1 MPVLDD
7 GLPSNPDL
15 MSVLT
20 AILLPACLSAALV
33 QSEIPSAPDG
43 FVAEELIGGWQQ
55 PVGSVAVLD
64 DTILVWEKNGTIWVV
79 DGNGPSDSEPLL
91 NISPEVGNWRDH
103 GLLGLVAHPNFKN
116 NGWIYLY
123 YVVDRHHLLYSG
135 TPNYNEHSNLY
146 FDATIARL
154 TRYTVEFDT
163 NGLIEGIAPD
173 SRLILLGE
181 SITSGMPVV
190 GESHIGGGM
199 AFGQDGTLLL
209 TTGDTAKITGLDA
222 GGAAPSLYVTKALND
237 GILKPLED
245 VGAFRSQ
252 LVDTLS
258 GKLLRLDATSGDG
271 VVSNPFYDAK
281 SPRSPRSRVWAV
293 GLRNPFR
300 IMRLPETGS
309 HDPALADPGTVV
321 VSDVGSTMTEELTY
335 VDQPGQN
342 LGWPFYEGMT
352 FKANYGEIDLA
363 NPMTVNP
370 LSDDETCSN
379 GFPFRDLLQQD
390 SLATNRLFLNHCAVL
405 QAEDQVQSGWE
416 LSSEHFGFLGT
427 GALVPDGTG
436 SSNIEF
442 RVRAEL
448 NAETRFHL
456 RYALAGS
463 SPITLQIAIDGVSEG
478 DTLVLPPTG
487 SLTEWR
493 MTSVLLSLG
502 AGTRTIEL
510 TSPGK
515 GSQLLI
521 DCAVSSDSDST
532 SLPVI
537 PDSVPTFTH
546 RRPRIDFSHANE
558 IDPRVATYN
567 SFGAAATPI
576 LGTPQS
582 GIDGPDFAGRC
593 VIVGPMMG
601 YTEAGAPDE
610 SALGRTPWPE
620 AWRGMYFGDYGQGW
634 VMWAGLNEDGS
645 FRAMEKWISNIGGFN
660 QLVSLS
666 TDRTASQLDVVTV
679 DGHVYRYTWAPES
692 NQPPQIALVSSQLY
706 GPAPHSVTF
715 DASFTEDP
723 EGTDVVYSWN
733 FGDDSVPKSGAQ
745 TTHVFDSGDSS
756 PEVFTVTLTA
766 TDLDGHSST
775 RQVLVSVNNT
785 PPVVSIISPVPSTY
799 YSITEPAFLPLE
811 SIVVDAEHGPDE
823 LTCSW
828 QARLHHNDH
837 FHNEPFVY
845 ECQSEALV
853 TPIGCG
859 DEVYWYAFEFSVTDA
874 HGLSASSIVMV
885 YPDCPS
891 QGICI
896 SDLDE
901 DGIVGPQDLGMLLA
915 AWGSSAVDLDGDG
928 VVNGTDLSRL
938 LSEWG
943 AECG

>member
-352 FKANYGEIDLA
+352 FKANYGEIDL
-363 NPMTVNP
+363 
-370 LSDDETCSN
+370 
-379 GFPFRDLLQQD
+379 
-390 SLATNRLFLNHCAVL
+390 
-405 QAEDQVQSGWE
+405 
-416 LSSEHFGFLGT
+416 
-427 GALVPDGTG
+427 
-436 SSNIEF
+436 
-442 RVRAEL
+442 
-448 NAETRFHL
+448 
-456 RYALAGS
+456 
-463 SPITLQIAIDGVSEG
+463 
-478 DTLVLPPTG
+478 
-487 SLTEWR
+487 
-493 MTSVLLSLG
+493 
-502 AGTRTIEL
+502 
-510 TSPGK
+510 
-515 GSQLLI
+515 
-521 DCAVSSDSDST
+521 
-532 SLPVI
+532 
-537 PDSVPTFTH
+537 
-546 RRPRIDFSHANE
+546 
-558 IDPRVATYN
+558 
-567 SFGAAATPI
+567 
-576 LGTPQS
+576 PQS
-582 GIDGPDFAGRC
+582 FLRW
-593 VIVGPMMG
+593 
-601 YTEAGAPDE
+601 
-610 SALGRTPWPE
+610 LH
-620 AWRGMYFGDYGQGW
+620 Q
-634 VMWAGLNEDGS
+634 
-645 FRAMEKWISNIGGFN
+645 
-660 QLVSLS
+660 
-666 TDRTASQLDVVTV
+666 
-679 DGHVYRYTWAPES
+679 
-692 NQPPQIALVSSQLY
+692 
-706 GPAPHSVTF
+706 
-715 DASFTEDP
+715 
-723 EGTDVVYSWN
+723 
-733 FGDDSVPKSGAQ
+733 
-745 TTHVFDSGDSS
+745 
-756 PEVFTVTLTA
+756 
-766 TDLDGHSST
+766 
-775 RQVLVSVNNT
+775 
-785 PPVVSIISPVPSTY
+785 PVVQCWFAP
-799 YSITEPAFLPLE
+799 
-811 SIVVDAEHGPDE
+811 
-823 LTCSW
+823 
-828 QARLHHNDH
+828 
-837 FHNEPFVY
+837 
-845 ECQSEALV
+845 
-853 TPIGCG
+853 
-859 DEVYWYAFEFSVTDA
+859 
-874 HGLSASSIVMV
+874 
-885 YPDCPS
+885 
-891 QGICI
+891 
-896 SDLDE
+896 
-901 DGIVGPQDLGMLLA
+901 
-915 AWGSSAVDLDGDG
+915 
-928 VVNGTDLSRL
+928 
-938 LSEWG
+938 
-943 AECG
+943 